1 MKLFTFATIVFL
13 SLLSCTDFMSQYERI
28 EENRIRLIDFIYEP
42 AEAAPGDTV
51 LCKTIF
57 AGKEIGVDDI
67 EWRVSYKLSM
77 NAFGFDSAFDE
88 QPLHTI
94 AASCSTINAS
104 TQCFS
109 MRFVIPKNCIAESP
123 LVQDDWMSVLP
134 PQLHTMLPPELKA
147 FDKQAILSVVDSLAG
162 VAASADADG
171 KAALAAMLPESFS
184 EQLPLL
190 VQLLTTKIRLYAYVK
205 NSHRIRSDYTVGYNR
220 TFSKLPDVPL
230 YENRNPSIDSIGLY
244 RVKGVGIADYDKN
257 ADTTEYF
264 SLTADGDTGIE
275 IPVKEGYTYF
285 VEAFVN
291 NRDSVVTLGD
301 MLNDEPVSVEDLSA
315 EWLFQMDENE
325 MENVKANDRMNI
337 ASLGDLNGMFYPPQ
351 SRKIKQFTIWVQV
364 TDSKVNVLHRS
375 QGSMVRAIKG
385 RFVWEE

>member
-28 EENRIRLIDFIYEP
+28 EDSRIRLIDFVYEP

-51 LCKTIF
+51 LCKTFF
-57 AGKEIGVDDI
+57 AGKEIDVDDI

-88 QPLHTI
+88 QPLPTI
-94 AASCSTINAS
+94 TASCSTVNAA

-123 LVQDDWMSVLP
+123 LVQDDWMSLLP
-134 PQLHTMLPPELKA
+134 QELQDMLPEEFKA
-147 FDKQAILSVVDSLAG
+147 FDKKTILAVVDSLAE

-171 KAALAAMLPESFS
+171 RAALAAMLPESFRA
-184 EQLPLL
+184 QLPLL
-190 VQLLTTKIRLYAYVK
+190 VQLLTAKIRLYAYVK
-205 NSHRIRSDYTVGYNR
+205 NSHRIRSDYSVNYNR
-220 TFSKLPDVPL
+220 TFAMLPGLPL
-230 YENRNPSIDSIGLY
+230 YENRNPKIDSIGLY
-244 RVKGVGIADYDKN
+244 RVKGIGIGDYDKN

-264 SLTADGDTGIE
+264 PLTADGDTGIE
-275 IPVKEGYTYF
+275 IKVKEGYTYF
-285 VEAFVN
+285 IEAFVS

-301 MLNDEPVSVEDLSA
+301 MLNGEPVSVEDLSS

-337 ASLGDLNGMFYPPQ
+337 APLGDLNGFFYPPR
-351 SRKIKQFTIWVQV
+351 SRKIKHFTIWVQV

-375 QGSMVRAIKG
+375 QGSMVRAIQG
-385 RFVWEE
+385 RFVWGE